1 VNSNQVPNSSLL
13 ATEAASADRPFP
25 AGSRMLTEHRVNPAN
40 DVIAI
45 HVMDAP
51 GAGGANHHYMD
62 HSTGLDAAPRWI
74 ARKGGVGHS
83 ISERTDRRSRR

>member
-51 GAGGANHHYMD
+51 GAGGANHHYMI
-62 HSTGLDAAPRWI
+62 TLPGWTRPRWI
-74 ARKGGVGHS
+74 ARNKKA
-83 ISERTDRRSRR
+83 RRR